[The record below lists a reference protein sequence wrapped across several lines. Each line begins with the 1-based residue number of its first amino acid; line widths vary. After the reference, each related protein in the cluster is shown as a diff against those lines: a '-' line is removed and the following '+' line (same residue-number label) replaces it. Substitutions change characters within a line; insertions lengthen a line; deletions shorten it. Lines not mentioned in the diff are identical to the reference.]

1 MGEVK
6 RKGRSPGRGT
16 HALPGHVLRTGHFA
30 TKCVRVPSLKGLKV
44 DVCGIR
50 ACIKTIISKNAKN
63 IILAASEAGFKPGQS
78 EGFGEVTGHICLA
91 SRNFK

>member
-30 TKCVRVPSLKGLKV
+30 TKCGRVPSLTGLKV
-44 DVCGIR
+44 DGCGIR
-50 ACIKTIISKNAKN
+50 ACAKAIIIKNDKN
-63 IILAASEAGFKPGQS
+63 IILAAREAGFKQGQS
-78 EGFGEVTGHICLA
+78 GGFGEVTGRIPLA